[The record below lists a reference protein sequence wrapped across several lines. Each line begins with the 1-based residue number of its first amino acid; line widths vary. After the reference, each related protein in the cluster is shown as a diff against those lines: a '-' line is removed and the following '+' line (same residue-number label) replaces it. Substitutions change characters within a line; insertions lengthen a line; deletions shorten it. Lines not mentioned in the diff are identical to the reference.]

1 MSYGNPVG
9 ISKMIKFALLACIY
23 MYMYTYIKMCKFTVF
38 EYDY

>member
-1 MSYGNPVG
+1 MSYGIPDG

-23 MYMYTYIKMCKFTVF
+23 TYIKMCKFTVY